1 MAYIYK
7 GLDGD
12 KLLILDDEDFV
23 TESISYS
30 DIQYLMLDGTKIQ
43 GLSLKR
49 NKVYAG
55 DICLEPKKTK
65 NTNLT
70 NAKKA
75 KNDEFYTQLSD
86 IEKELSHYPIETF
99 KDKVIYCPMDVAT
112 NTGAILQSQFV
123 KYFQMNAHRL
133 QFKKLIATCL
143 VEKATGDGVSQEEAQ
158 NCYILERKTVDMSQ
172 RYIHSYVN
180 GEGKTNPVVNE
191 IDDFGLKYIREDDSQ
206 HPVPYH
212 IVNQAVTEP
221 DGKITIIAQYIDHYD
236 ECTGKPVICDTYKG
250 VNWAFKGHTLKIK
263 WCRKHPDGTIEMLPD
278 ECYFFNNNDV
288 INDFSIFPKDENGN
302 PCYEDVEGGTVC
314 LYPAE
319 YYDYQELEYDDYEE
333 YFAHCP
339 EDSSEF
345 GGSGDFRSDYCT
357 RLLSECDIVVT
368 NPPFSLF
375 RDVLK
380 WIMNANKRFLIIG
393 NQNAFTYKEV
403 FPLIKDGKIWLGSQ
417 KGVNNDQYFEMD
429 KSYPLSENV
438 RAQVEK
444 KFSKEFLKDHNMT
457 RLPGCCWFTN
467 CNHDTRFDK
476 MVLLTKQDNE
486 NTGYIYEKYDNYDA
500 IEVSRVPKIPSDYD
514 GVMGVPITFLYQYN
528 PDQFEIVNAND
539 YRLGDTPEKST
550 MLIKDK
556 EATITDNTG
565 HTHQL
570 CTNLHQKENFLV
582 QVQTDG
588 ILMERESMQES
599 LSNAYYDMVARPII
613 NDKKVY
619 RRVFII
625 HRKDENGRLI

>member
-143 VEKATGDGVSQEEAQ
+143 VEKATGDGISQEEAQ
-158 NCYILERKTVDMSQ
+158 NCYILERKTVGMSQ

-191 IDDFGLKYIREDDSQ
+191 IDDFGLKYIREDNSQ

-250 VNWAFKGHTLKIK
+250 VNWVFKGHTLKIK

-339 EDSSEF
+339 EDSNEF
-345 GGSGDFRSDYCT
+345 WGSGDFRSDYCT
-357 RLLSECDIVVT
+357 RLLRECDIVVT

-375 RDVLK
+375 KSFVE
-380 WIMNANKRFLIIG
+380 WIRAYDKKFIIVG
-393 NQNAFTYKEV
+393 NRAVYSQDYIFDSFKNNE
-403 FPLIKDGKIWLGSQ
+403 LWLGFLKSHQ
-417 KGVNNDQYFEMD
+417 TLFIMPPEVEAKLHEDLDKGLVKVNYGTGHD
-429 KSYPLSENV
+429 KSYT
-438 RAQVEK
+438 
-444 KFSKEFLKDHNMT
+444 LKDGRILKGINV
-457 RLPGCCWFTN
+457 GWFTN
-467 CNHDTRFDK
+467 VEVDSKHEHLVGLTMKENQERGVIYNYYDDFDALDVSK
-476 MVLLTKQDNE
+476 VAEIPMD
-486 NTGYIYEKYDNYDA
+486 YED
-500 IEVSRVPKIPSDYD
+500 
-514 GVMGVPITFLYQYN
+514 VMGVPITYLDKHC
-528 PDQFEIVNAND
+528 PDQFEI
-539 YRLGDTPEKST
+539 
-550 MLIKDK
+550 IK
-556 EATITDNTG
+556 
-565 HTHQL
+565 
-570 CTNLHQKENFLV
+570 
-582 QVQTDG
+582 
-588 ILMERESMQES
+588 IL
-599 LSNAYYDMVARPII
+599 
-613 NDKKVY
+613 KKVHINGKIPY
-619 RRVFII
+619 ARILIR